1 MVILRGGEF
10 KVPEGNLSEEEIM
23 QEMHVCEIFLFILK
37 FEIWQFLISAFLV
50 KIASEGVCLRRNG
63 LNSVFLK
70 SNQVTV
76 QNKKE

>member
-37 FEIWQFLISAFLV
+37 FEIW
-50 KIASEGVCLRRNG
+50 
-63 LNSVFLK
+63 
-70 SNQVTV
+70 
-76 QNKKE
+76 